1 MKKGQKVRI
10 LRTNQ
15 IATIADIELIKKGG
29 KVHRYCHLKTDKQPD
44 LWMDAS
50 ELGGLTERCTVV
62 FRNEEN
68 GQELHFK
75 ATRDYR
81 KEQLNM
87 QLTSKNSENLKEQH
101 GLHVQLCVTLMKG
114 LACEADEVKE

>member
-29 KVHRYCHLKTDKQPD
+29 RVHRYCHLKTDKQPD

-75 ATRDYR
+75 AARDYR
-81 KEQLNM
+81 KEELKM
-87 QLTSKNSENLKEQH
+87 QLTCKNSENLKEHH
-101 GLHVQLCVTLMKG
+101 GLHVLLCMTLMEG
-114 LACEADEVKE
+114 LICDADEVKE

>member
-68 GQELHFK
+68 GQELHINV
-75 ATRDYR
+75 TRDYR
-81 KEQLNM
+81 NERMAIKIIGHQP
-87 QLTSKNSENLKEQH
+87 ENLKEHH
-101 GLHVQLCVTLMKG
+101 GIHVMLGRCLVDG
-114 LACEADEVKE
+114 IRDYGE